1 MTRRT
6 DEARILRGLND
17 MAAIE
22 DLFAQSSQCA
32 GARTMKPAMQSSATH
47 MENDE
52 RNRPSSHYLFTLSQ
66 D

>member
-22 DLFAQSSQCA
+22 DLFAQVN
-32 GARTMKPAMQSSATH
+32 AR
-47 MENDE
+47 E
-52 RNRPSSHYLFTLSQ
+52 RVP
-66 D
+66 